1 MSTEGKKVI
10 VVKKKAR
17 RHEGHHGGA
26 WKVAYADFVTAMMA
40 FFLVMWLLGMS
51 QEARDLIQGYFS
63 NPVGFSQRFGGGG
76 ANPLGKGTS
85 PTDIPLNRP
94 VLVTREFQKAR
105 FEETAENLGRKIE
118 EAGLFE
124 GSSADVEITLTEQ
137 GLRIE
142 LMEAGEGDTF
152 FEKASA
158 ALKPALESVLTVI
171 APELQALPN
180 HVVIEGH
187 TDALP
192 FGGKAYS
199 NWELSVDRAN
209 SARRILEESGLDPHH
224 VVEVRGYAERRLKNT
239 EDPFDPHNRR
249 ISVLLPYVEDLEVI
263 DLSGFD
269 VGRRGGAAFPDDYL
283 PHPYDQE

>member
-1 MSTEGKKVI
+1 MTNDGKKVI
-10 VVKKKAR
+10 IVKKKVKG
-17 RHEGHHGGA
+17 HEEHHGGA

-63 NPVGFSQRFGGGG
+63 NPIGFSQQFGGGG
-76 ANPLGKGTS
+76 TNPIGRGSS
-85 PTDIPLNRP
+85 PTDIPMNRP
-94 VLVTREFQKAR
+94 VMVTREFQKAR
-105 FEETAENLGRKIE
+105 FEETAETLKGKLR
-118 EAGLFE
+118 EAGLTD
-124 GSSADVEITLTEQ
+124 GLTSDVEITLTEH

-152 FEKASA
+152 FETASA
-158 ALKPALESVLTVI
+158 SLKPTLVEVLNVM

-180 HVVIEGH
+180 HVVLEGH

-192 FGGKAYS
+192 FGGTDYS

-209 SARRILEESGLDPHH
+209 AARRILERSGLDAHRL
-224 VVEVRGYAERRLKNT
+224 VEVRGYADRKLKNPD
-239 EDPFDPHNRR
+239 DPFDSHNRR
-249 ISVLLPYVEDLEVI
+249 ISILLPYVEDLQVI

-269 VGRRGGAAFPDDYL
+269 VGKRGDAVLPDDFL
-283 PHPYDQE
+283 PHPRDQE